1 MPPVAWC
8 RWPGRADK
16 KEDFPMRRSRRLIV
30 AALVAALATLPA
42 LAAHAQQ
49 KVSLVFSSGPTG
61 GSWIP
66 LAGATAEIV
75 KKHFPEIDVQV
86 EPGAALVNMEKIRND
101 KAELGWSMT
110 NVLHDARTGAG
121 QWSGKQTDK
130 ALYVA
135 TMYPNV
141 WQLVVPAAS
150 DVRTMRDLKGKPV
163 ALPARGNTSLAD
175 GWENILKANGMRLE
189 DLGPKSYGPVASN
202 AEALKNRQAVAVG
215 WFTTVPASFIL
226 DLGSVMK
233 VRMIPVSDAEFAALQ
248 KINPGFVRHVI
259 KAGTYAEQG
268 IDGDVPTFQS
278 PTILIA
284 SATTPAGVVYKI
296 TKAIVEGRA
305 DYAHVTKAMAGITA
319 AEMGRD
325 YGMPYHPGA
334 ASYYKE
340 IGVLK

>member
-1 MPPVAWC
+1 ML
-8 RWPGRADK
+8 RW
-16 KEDFPMRRSRRLIV
+16 RRLIV
-30 AALVAALATLPA
+30 AAVVTALAGLPL
-42 LAAHAQQ
+42 LADAQQ

-66 LAGATAEIV
+66 MAGATAEIV
-75 KKHFPEIDVQV
+75 KKRFPELDVQV

-101 KAELGWSMT
+101 KADLGWSMT
-110 NVLHDARTGAG
+110 NVLHDARAGSG
-121 QWSGKQTDK
+121 QWSGKQTDRP
-130 ALYVA
+130 LYVA

-150 DVRTMRDLKGKPV
+150 DVRTIKDLKGKPV

-175 GWENILKANGMRLE
+175 GWENLLKAAGMSLN
-189 DLGPKSYGPVASN
+189 DLGPKSYGPVAAN
-202 AEALKNRQAVAVG
+202 AEAMKNRQAAAVG
-215 WFTTVPASFIL
+215 WFTVVPGSFIL

-233 VRMIPVSDAEFAALQ
+233 LRMIAVSDAEFAALQ
-248 KINPGFVRHVI
+248 KINPGFVRHTI

-268 IDGDVPTFQS
+268 IDGDVKTFQS

-284 SATTPAGVVYKI
+284 SARTPADVIYKV
-296 TKAIVEGRA
+296 TRAIIEGRE
-305 DYAHVTKAMAGITA
+305 DYAHVVKVMQGLTA
-319 AEMGRD
+319 ADMGQD

-334 ASYYKE
+334 ARYYKE

>member
-1 MPPVAWC
+1 ML
-8 RWPGRADK
+8 
-16 KEDFPMRRSRRLIV
+16 RSRGLMVAAVV
-30 AALVAALATLPA
+30 AALVALPA
-42 LAAHAQQ
+42 LAADAQQ
-49 KVSLVFSSGPTG
+49 KVSLVFTSGPTG

-66 LAGATAEIV
+66 MAGATAEIV
-75 KKHFPEIDVQV
+75 KKRFPELEVQV

-101 KAELGWSMT
+101 KADLGWSMT
-110 NVLHDARTGAG
+110 NVLHDARSGVG

-130 ALYVA
+130 PLYVA

-141 WQLVVPAAS
+141 WQLVVPVSS
-150 DVRTMRDLKGKPV
+150 DVRSVKDLKGKPV

-175 GWENILKANGMRLE
+175 GWENILKANGMKLE
-189 DLGPKSYGPVASN
+189 DLGPKNYGPVASN
-202 AEALKNRQAVAVG
+202 AEAIKNRQAVAAG

-233 VRMIPVSDAEFAALQ
+233 LRMIPVSDQEFAGLQ
-248 KINPGFVRHVI
+248 KINPGFVRHTI
-259 KAGTYAEQG
+259 KAGTYADQG
-268 IDGDVPTFQS
+268 IEGDVQTFQS

-284 SATTPAGVVYKI
+284 SSKTPADVIYRV

-305 DYAHVTKAMAGITA
+305 DYEYVTKAMARITA

-334 ASYYKE
+334 AKYYKE